1 MSVKPAIRAM
11 LMQRAG
17 RNEPSE
23 YAADDGRRMIGYER
37 DPRRERM
44 RADSTERSYPRND
57 YAGHMPP
64 ANGYGYPPEMRTPVY
79 PLSPDMR
86 AGNAYGDIYAHGSI
100 YAPGAM
106 NKPAEYRSYDR
117 DTHEP
122 ITEHKARKWV
132 EHMTTGEH
140 YKPEVTEQHRAALC
154 PDCEKWEYFVAMN
167 AMYADFSKTAKEMG
181 IDKPEYYARLAR
193 DFIHDDDAG
202 PGKVAKY
209 MEIIPKK

>member
-1 MSVKPAIRAM
+1 MM
-11 LMQRAG
+11 LLGGNKRT
-17 RNEPSE
+17 PSE
-23 YAADDGRRMIGYER
+23 YSDNGRRMIGFDRGYEPMDNR
-37 DPRRERM
+37 YYPRPERM
-44 RADSTERSYPRND
+44 E
-57 YAGHMPP
+57 
-64 ANGYGYPPEMRTPVY
+64 YGGGKE
-79 PLSPDMR
+79 
-86 AGNAYGDIYAHGSI
+86 GNTYGDIYAHGSI

-106 NKPAEYRSYDR
+106 NKPAEYRLSDR

-132 EHMTTGEH
+132 DHMTTGEH
-140 YKPEVTEQHRAALC
+140 YKPEATEQHRAVLC

-167 AMYADFSKTAKEMG
+167 AMYADFNKTAKEMG

-209 MEIIPKK
+209 MEMIPKK